1 MGCTVQAGLAALLTL
16 IWTPPK
22 ESPRQPVLYCRYLHP
37 GPTQSF
43 PRRYVGL
50 RVTPSAGSGA
60 EWKPNLFSSLG
71 YK

>member
-43 PRRYVGL
+43 PRQYVGL
-50 RVTPSAGSGA
+50 RVTPSVDLVSH
-60 EWKPNLFSSLG
+60 ECCHSWVWS
-71 YK
+71 